1 MRDPFLKR
9 NKFRLLIH
17 AAFGGLLDQTV
28 IMGDAVIKAKS
39 PGEVI
44 GVISISG
51 ENPTGDIAA
60 QPALTDDIDRFS
72 LGKF

>member
-1 MRDPFLKR
+1 M
-9 NKFRLLIH
+9 
-17 AAFGGLLDQTV
+17 DQTV